1 MKSKKE
7 DDIDRH
13 YSCCIR
19 ALPKAYQRYIFLR
32 LDGLSKNAILK
43 ISCIVHLKI
52 TIKGHPECH
61 VKLAI

>member
-19 ALPKAYQRYIFLR
+19 ALPNAYQRYIFLG
-32 LDGLSKNAILK
+32 LDGLSKNAILEK
-43 ISCIVHLKI
+43 
-52 TIKGHPECH
+52 
-61 VKLAI
+61 KLY